1 MSAAIVL
8 AALSC
13 PEQVNGFDF
22 PCFRSIL
29 LSDVWFG
36 PALLVLVLTIV
47 SQTAGVILGLPLALG
62 RISRNRLVKAPVDF
76 YLWIFRGT
84 PLLLQLL
91 FVYDGTAEL
100 TNSSPYLYFLNRDAV
115 IAGAITLAL
124 NEAAYMTEII
134 RSGLQAVDPGQADA
148 AKALGMT
155 RFQTL
160 RRIVVPQALRIVVP
174 PTTNEYINMS
184 KNTSLLV
191 IISVHELMQQA
202 SNFYSS
208 NFRYFEALATAAIW
222 YLVITTIL
230 TQVQK
235 RIEDRFGERQDP
247 GRGRQPGFLRRTL
260 VGQGLPGGGAP

>member
-1 MSAAIVL
+1 MSVSIVL

-13 PEQVNGFDF
+13 PEQVSGFDF

-29 LSDVWFG
+29 INDVWFG
-36 PALLVLVLTIV
+36 PALLVLVLTVV

-62 RISRNRLVKAPVDF
+62 RISRNRLVRAPVNF
-76 YLWIFRGT
+76 YLWLFRGT
-84 PLLLQLL
+84 PLLLQIL

-100 TNSSPYLYFLNRDAV
+100 TNNSPLLYFLNRDAV

-134 RSGLQAVDPGQADA
+134 RAGLQAVDPGQADA

-155 RFQTL
+155 RWLTL
-160 RRIVVPQALRIVVP
+160 RRIILPQALRVVVP

-184 KNTSLLV
+184 KSTSLLFV
-191 IISVHELMQQA
+191 IGVHELLQQA

-208 NFRYFEALATAAIW
+208 NFRTFEALAVAAIY
-222 YLVITTIL
+222 YLVITSML
-230 TQVQK
+230 TQVQR
-235 RIEDRFGERQDP
+235 RIEDRFGERRD
-247 GRGRQPGFLRRTL
+247 RGTATGPRFLRRAF
-260 VGQGLPGGGAP
+260 VGVGGQ

>member
-1 MSAAIVL
+1 MVGILL

-13 PEQVNGFDF
+13 PESVTGFDF

-29 LSDVWFG
+29 FNDVWFG
-36 PALLVLVLTIV
+36 PALLVLVLTLV

-62 RISRNRLVKAPVDF
+62 RISRNPLVRAPVNF
-76 YLWIFRGT
+76 YLWVFRGT

-100 TNSSPYLYFLNRDAV
+100 SNNSPMLYFLNRDAV

-134 RSGLQAVDPGQADA
+134 RSGLQAVEPGQADA
-148 AKALGMT
+148 AMALGMT
-155 RFQTL
+155 RWQVL
-160 RRIVVPQALRIVVP
+160 RRVVLPQALRIVVP

-184 KNTSLLV
+184 KNTSLLFV
-191 IISVHELMQQA
+191 IGVHELLQQA
-202 SNFYSS
+202 ANFYSS
-208 NFRYFEALATAAIW
+208 NFRTFEALAVAALY

-230 TQVQK
+230 TQIQ
-235 RIEDRFGERQDP
+235 RQIENRFGERQDVKVA
-247 GRGRQPGFLRRTL
+247 GVPGFWRRTF
-260 VGQGLPGGGAP
+260 VGGPHGAGPA

>member
-1 MSAAIVL
+1 MSVSIVL

-13 PEQVNGFDF
+13 PEQVSGFDF

-29 LSDVWFG
+29 INDVWFG
-36 PALLVLVLTIV
+36 PALLVLVLTVV

-62 RISRNRLVKAPVDF
+62 RISRNRLVRAPVNF
-76 YLWIFRGT
+76 YLWLFRGT
-84 PLLLQLL
+84 PLLLQIL

-100 TNSSPYLYFLNRDAV
+100 TNNSPLLYFLNRDAV

-134 RSGLQAVDPGQADA
+134 RAGLQAVDPGQADA

-155 RFQTL
+155 RWLTL
-160 RRIVVPQALRIVVP
+160 RRIILPQALRVVVP

-184 KNTSLLV
+184 KSTSLLFV
-191 IISVHELMQQA
+191 IGVHELLQQA

-208 NFRYFEALATAAIW
+208 NFRTFEALAVAAIY
-222 YLVITTIL
+222 YLVITSML

-235 RIEDRFGERQDP
+235 RIEDRFGERQD
-247 GRGRQPGFLRRTL
+247 RGIIVRPGFLRRAF
-260 VGQGLPGGGAP
+260 VGAGGP

>member
-1 MSAAIVL
+1 LGIVL

-22 PCFRSIL
+22 PCFRSIF

-36 PALLVLVLTIV
+36 PALLVLVITIV

-62 RISRNRLVKAPVDF
+62 RISRNPLVRAPVNF

-84 PLLLQLL
+84 PLLLQIL

-100 TNSSPYLYFLNRDAV
+100 TNNSALLYPLNRNAV
-115 IAGAITLAL
+115 IAGAVTLAL

-134 RSGLQAVDPGQADA
+134 RSGLQAVDPGQTDA

-155 RFQTL
+155 RWQAL
-160 RRIVVPQALRIVVP
+160 RRIILPQALRVVVP

-191 IISVHELMQQA
+191 FISVHELLQQA
-202 SNFYSS
+202 ANFYSS
-208 NFRYFEALATAAIW
+208 NFRYFEALAVAGIW
-222 YLVITTIL
+222 YLLITTVL

-235 RIEDRFGERQDP
+235 RIEDRFGERQD
-247 GRGRQPGFLRRTL
+247 RGSAVRPGFWRRTL
-260 VGQGLPGGGAP
+260 VGAGGP